1 MNSETVQNT
10 FPASDEQ
17 ITPSLNSSATT
28 ESLHAFTQ
36 RIHEAVDSLEQRIG
50 HGSEKVLSLQEEYG
64 EAARDQ
70 VRANPLAA
78 VGIALAVGF
87 VLAKLTR

>member
-10 FPASDEQ
+10 FPTSDEQ
-17 ITPSLNSSATT
+17 ITPSLNGGSSN

-50 HGSEKVLSLQEEYG
+50 QGSERVMSLQEEYG
-64 EAARDQ
+64 ESAREQ
-70 VRANPLAA
+70 IRANPLAA

-87 VLAKLTR
+87 VLAKITR